1 MDEVQDATLA
11 EEDVVVELLGESFP
25 ELQRMLIDR
34 GALIPE
40 VVGANDGGVASHVA
54 PRQPAPLQH
63 RNISDAMVF
72 GQVVGGR
79 QAVATRPHD
88 DDVVRA
94 LRFRIAP
101 QVFRMLVWFGHPL
114 LAHIYKVWAS
124 RLQIG
129 GGPGS
134 GLATSRSMTRPWARA
149 RRSRSISS
157 KRYFDCDRGCASSIC
172 PAARAGMP
180 SSWRGA
186 AMTSRLSIC
195 RPISSVWRRRGR
207 RPPASG
213 FAGWRATCAGQ
224 LAAGPLTWSSTS
236 SPALATSSTKRMIAG
251 WSRPQPP
258 PSCREGD
265 FSSK

>member
-1 MDEVQDATLA
+1 MDEVEDATLA

-34 GALIPE
+34 GAIIPE

-63 RNISDAMVF
+63 RNISDAMVL

-134 GLATSRSMTRPWARA
+134 DLATSRSMTRRWASA

-157 KRYFDCDRGCASSIC
+157 KPCSSCDRPSGSWTCR
-172 PAARAGMP
+172 AARVGMR

-186 AMTSRLSIC
+186 AMTSPASIC
-195 RPISSVWRRRGR
+195 RPISSMWRRAGR
-207 RPPASG
+207 KPRASR
-213 FAGWRATCAGQ
+213 FAGWRATCAG
-224 LAAGPLTWSSTS
+224 GYPGRPLIW
-236 SPALATSSTKRMIAG
+236 
-251 WSRPQPP
+251 
-258 PSCREGD
+258 C
-265 FSSK
+265 